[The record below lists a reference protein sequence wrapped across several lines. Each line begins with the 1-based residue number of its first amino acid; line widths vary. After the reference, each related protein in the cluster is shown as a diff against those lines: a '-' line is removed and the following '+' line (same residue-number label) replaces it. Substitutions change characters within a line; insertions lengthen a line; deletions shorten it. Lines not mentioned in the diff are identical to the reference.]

1 MIAPIDM
8 LTVVSGIFMLAVRAA
23 DYVRIRQTKSL
34 LAANDKELLHAQ
46 KSWHEILLG
55 INRGPLWLAVV
66 TFIAGMCTIAIN
78 GVHNLSTSA
87 STSFIAY
94 CWLMTTFVYC
104 ATLRLSEDKHRE
116 CIRRIKKALDYEY
129 SKLGL

>member
-1 MIAPIDM
+1 MH
-8 LTVVSGIFMLAVRAA
+8 
-23 DYVRIRQTKSL
+23 K
-34 LAANDKELLHAQ
+34 
-46 KSWHEILLG
+46 KSWHDTLLG
-55 INRGPLWLAVV
+55 MNRGPLWLAVV

-94 CWLMTTFVYC
+94 VLFMAMIVYY
-104 ATLRLSEDKHRE
+104 ATLRLREDKHRE

>member
-23 DYVRIRQTKSL
+23 DYVRIRQTESL

-46 KSWHEILLG
+46 KSWHETLLG
-55 INRGPLWLAVV
+55 ISRGPLWLAVV
-66 TFIAGMCTIAIN
+66 TAIAGVGTIAIN
-78 GVHNLSTSA
+78 GMHGLLTSTY
-87 STSFIAY
+87 TSFIAY
-94 CWLMTTFVYC
+94 CWLMTMIIYY

-116 CIRRIKKALDYEY
+116 CIRHIKEALSYEY